1 MLKKIL
7 LILGLALV
15 LVGCKSDDPDTR
27 AQLRSATISNEKK
40 DIAQLMSENYPLYSQ
55 QLLMTLNKDNL
66 SVNILSL
73 LNDQAENETKARVKQ
88 ADSQIRH
95 LQGIEEFS
103 DNILELRLVNQAML
117 TALKNGQSPLFAFEP
132 KGNEKEWQYIEAFD
146 VNGVIH
152 QLDVEQAPTFPVLV
166 VDSNNAQTLIAGL
179 KAMRAEF
186 ERLGQS
192 SIAVNTNQA
201 QLARSLSTKTDVK
214 PLSTTVLKSIY
225 LDDNMEPWILGKS
238 EIYALITGVDPTRDA
253 PIIDVI
259 DMPYLHYEKVTYRP
273 NQILV
278 HWPRYRWG
286 AVDIVIMEQDSNT
299 DYKELAKLLVE
310 AAEKVLQS
318 IPSLETQG
326 YAVIANLTNRIID
339 AIPSSWFTNDDDF
352 VDVYYTIQQDKYYS
366 DHPGATNNALVTL
379 EPLTIYPTR

>member
-1 MLKKIL
+1 MLKRIL
-7 LILGLALV
+7 LLLGLSLI

-27 AQLRSATISNEKK
+27 AQARSATISNEKK
-40 DIAQLMSENYPLYSQ
+40 DIAQLMSENYSLYSQ
-55 QLLMTLNKDNL
+55 QLLTTLNQDNL

-88 ADSQIRH
+88 ADSQIRR

-117 TALKNGQSPLFAFEP
+117 TALKDGQSPLFAFEP

-146 VNGVIH
+146 INGLIH
-152 QLDVEQAPTFPVLV
+152 QLDVHQAPTEPVLV
-166 VDSNNAQTLIAGL
+166 IDSNNAQTLAAGL

-186 ERLGQS
+186 EQLGQS
-192 SIAVNTNQA
+192 SSLVNTNQA
-201 QLARSLSTKTDVK
+201 QLARSLSMKADVQ

-238 EIYALITGVDPTRDA
+238 EIYALITGVDPSRDA

-310 AAEKVLQS
+310 AAEKVLES

-339 AIPSSWFTNDDDF
+339 AIPSSWFSNDDDF
-352 VDVYYTIQQDKYYS
+352 VDVYYTIQQDKHYI

>member
-73 LNDQAENETKARVKQ
+73 LNDQAENETKSRVKQ

-132 KGNEKEWQYIEAFD
+132 KGSEKEWQYIEAFD

-152 QLDVEQAPTFPVLV
+152 QLDVHQAPTFPVLV
-166 VDSNNAQTLIAGL
+166 IDSNNAQTLIAGL

-186 ERLGQS
+186 ERLGHS
-192 SIAVNTNQA
+192 SVTLSRNPDQLMRSISDKSGA
-201 QLARSLSTKTDVK
+201 Q
-214 PLSTTVLKSIY
+214 PISTTVLKSIY

-238 EIYALITGVDPTRDA
+238 EIYALITGVDPSRDA

-273 NQILV
+273 NQVLV
-278 HWPRYRWG
+278 HWSRYRWG
-286 AVDIVIMEQDSNT
+286 AADIVIMEQDSNT

-339 AIPSSWFTNDDDF
+339 AIPSSWFSNDDDF
-352 VDVYYTIQQDKYYS
+352 VDVYYTIQQDKHYI

>member
-27 AQLRSATISNEKK
+27 AQARSATISNEKK

-73 LNDQAENETKARVKQ
+73 LNDQVENETKARVKQ

-352 VDVYYTIQQDKYYS
+352 VDVYYTIQQDKHYI

>member
-7 LILGLALV
+7 LILGLALM

-73 LNDQAENETKARVKQ
+73 LNDQVENETKARVKQ

-352 VDVYYTIQQDKYYS
+352 VDVYYTIQQDKHYI